1 MCNESY
7 CTTLQKERHNNR
19 LCNVAAV
26 FIFAGEVK
34 NVFSYFQTVA
44 YFCKSLQNELF
55 SFIVQLP
62 SSHFHDS
69 RVAACLVGYSSR
81 DAKQAIF

>member
-34 NVFSYFQTVA
+34 NVFHTSRQWLIFVNHSKMNCLA
-44 YFCKSLQNELF
+44 LLF
-55 SFIVQLP
+55 SY
-62 SSHFHDS
+62 
-69 RVAACLVGYSSR
+69 RVP
-81 DAKQAIF
+81 IFTTAE